1 MNIWKNSILFF
12 LWSVILLCAAC
23 DKKDESKFA
32 PPSVQYSRLAGG
44 EVDLKR
50 EAPGRVMATR
60 MAEVRPQTGG
70 ILRERLFREGDEVK
84 EGQILYKID
93 DAPLKAAL
101 KEAKARLAKAKS
113 REIAARRHMERCI
126 LLAKNNAVRAQ
137 ERDDA
142 IAAYNEVEAEI
153 AASRE
158 QAERA
163 AIDLGYA
170 DIKAPISGKIGRSL
184 VREGALLSPNQTE
197 ALAVIHQL
205 DPVYVDVALP
215 ASELV
220 SLRQQTAKGAMGKSG
235 SMAVDLSL
243 ENGSPYSSLAGKK
256 LSGEIL
262 FSETTAD
269 EKTGTVVIRT
279 LFPNPDSLLFPGM
292 YVLARL
298 PQGKIENAISIP
310 QRCVARDNR
319 NRPVVYVLVPTDQGL
334 FRLEERHINLQ
345 TEHEEKWIVSN
356 GLKSG
361 ELILTEGL
369 KKAKDGLLVQGRAD
383 NEGE

>member
-1 MNIWKNSILFF
+1 MNIWRNSILFF
-12 LWSVILLCAAC
+12 VWPAILLCAAC
-23 DKKDESKFA
+23 DKKDEGKLA
-32 PPSVQYSRLAGG
+32 PPSVQYSRLTTG

-50 EAPGRVMATR
+50 EAPGRVTATR

-70 ILRERLFREGDEVK
+70 ILLKRLFREGEEVR

-101 KEAKARLAKAKS
+101 KEANARLAKAKS

-126 LLAKNNAVRAQ
+126 LLAKNNAVRVQ

-142 IAAYNEVEAEI
+142 IAAYKEVEAEI

-170 DIKAPISGKIGRSL
+170 DIKAPISGKIGRSF
-184 VREGALLSPNQTE
+184 VKEGALLSPNQTE

-205 DPVYVDVALP
+205 DPVYVDVSLP

-220 SLRQQTAKGAMGKSG
+220 SLRQETARGAMGESG
-235 SMAVDLSL
+235 NMAVDLLL
-243 ENGSPYSSLAGKK
+243 ENGSPYSSLNGEKLAGK
-256 LSGEIL
+256 IL
-262 FSETTAD
+262 FSETMAD

-279 LFPNPDSLLFPGM
+279 IFPNPDSLLFPGM

-319 NRPVVYVLVPTDQGL
+319 NRPVVYVLAPTEQGI
-334 FRLEERHINLQ
+334 FRLEERHINPQ
-345 TEHEEKWIVSN
+345 MEHEEKWVVN
-356 GLKSG
+356 EGLKSG

-369 KKAKDGLLVQGRAD
+369 QKAKDGLLVKGHAD
-383 NEGE
+383 KEGE